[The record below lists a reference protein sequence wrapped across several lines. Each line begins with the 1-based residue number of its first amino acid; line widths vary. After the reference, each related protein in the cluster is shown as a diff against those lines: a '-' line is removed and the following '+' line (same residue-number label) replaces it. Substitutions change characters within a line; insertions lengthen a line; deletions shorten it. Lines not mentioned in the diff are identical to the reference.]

1 MSDGIVGFKND
12 ISKLF
17 RDKDINAMKRRFDL
31 SKYEDVSAHSDRIL
45 QRLEAG
51 EMPCDGPWP
60 KENVELFKQWIAGG
74 KLP

>member
-1 MSDGIVGFKND
+1 MISLSVGFKND

-17 RDKDINAMKRRFDL
+17 RDKDVSAMKKRFDL
-31 SKYEDVSAHSDRIL
+31 SKYEDVSAHADRIL

-60 KENVELFKQWIAGG
+60 NESVELFKQWIADG